1 MKYCLAVFALAMLL
15 TACTTGDK
23 QQPFNKYLYDKGIVK

>member
-1 MKYCLAVFALAMLL
+1 MKLCFALLVL
-15 TACTTGDK
+15 VSSLSACTTSDK